1 MIDLCKIFGVEEGEE
16 FKIEY
21 IDGSNDTR
29 VFKIKDGY
37 MCDKSNEKD
46 EYATSTMP
54 IYMVT
59 EIKNI
64 TKLPKKKEFTDDELA
79 IMRSLPK
86 KYKWMVRDRYD
97 LCLYKNKPEKID
109 EDEVWDDISGCILL
123 EIFDHLFQNIQC
135 EDEEPV
141 FIDDYVER

>member
-1 MIDLCKIFGVEEGEE
+1 MKHLTKEWVKSCKPIIINDLPKL
-16 FKIEY
+16 
-21 IDGSNDTR
+21 
-29 VFKIKDGY
+29 
-37 MCDKSNEKD
+37 
-46 EYATSTMP
+46 
-54 IYMVT
+54 
-59 EIKNI
+59 NI
-64 TKLPKKKEFTDDELA
+64 IKLPKKKEFTDDELA

-141 FIDDYVER
+141 FIDDYVERSVE